1 MSFDNNKSTTKMMY
15 AGKQQQRRTWAT
27 KTNNLDN
34 RNLSFEE
41 GCGEQEEEECFDLSH
56 GAHNSNIGIC
66 RKQRHCTQR
75 YSDLSGEEP
84 PAVEP
89 SKAESEAAVKAP
101 KKRGRRKKVVAT
113 ATNKTQSK
121 RLSEAAPSSS
131 VEETKVEP
139 TTAVETTTETEVHKE
154 PKKRGRPKKVVAT
167 ATNKTQSKRLSEAAP
182 SRSVEETKVEP
193 MTAVETTTETEVHKE
208 PKKRGRPKKV
218 ATATNKT
225 KSKPL
230 SEAAPS
236 SSVEETKLEPTTSNE
251 TTTETEVHKEP
262 KKRGRSKKVT
272 HIDTRLIL
280 SEKRQR
286 TKHNNAFEFSGN
298 NKSGFYGWTTEKRN
312 EKKKQKNSN
321 FPGNRK
327 EKEVK
332 TENF

>member
-131 VEETKVEP
+131 VEETK
-139 TTAVETTTETEVHKE
+139 
-154 PKKRGRPKKVVAT
+154 
-167 ATNKTQSKRLSEAAP
+167 
-182 SRSVEETKVEP
+182 
-193 MTAVETTTETEVHKE
+193 
-208 PKKRGRPKKV
+208 
-218 ATATNKT
+218 
-225 KSKPL
+225 
-230 SEAAPS
+230 
-236 SSVEETKLEPTTSNE
+236 LEPTTSNE

-298 NKSGFYGWTTEKRN
+298 NKSVFYGWTTEKRN
-312 EKKKQKNSN
+312 EKRKKTQTSPAPEKRRRLKQKISDEDDIDNKPLLATVRGMSERAKHCRRER
-321 FPGNRK
+321 NR
-327 EKEVK
+327 
-332 TENF
+332 FDCLGYRC